1 MYAQNDNVPTA
12 SQIRFRVD
20 PRMVAAPKAARLL
33 GLTPAEFAMKRPALF
48 DIGMPKPCPVTGFY
62 DIKAINIWLD
72 RSAGL
77 SAAPAVREAD
87 PHEGFEERLARLG

>member
-33 GLTPAEFAMKRPALF
+33 GLTPAEFTMKRPALF
-48 DIGMPKPCPVTGFY
+48 EIGMPRPCPVTGFY
-62 DIKAINIWLD
+62 DIKAMHVWLD

-77 SAAPAVREAD
+77 LAAPAISDQD
-87 PHEGFEERLARLG
+87 PSVGFEERLARIG